1 MSNEIKLMYEKN
13 EEIKYPL
20 DYNSLINQIYRKT
33 GINNPILLFTFKK
46 NNGESI
52 IKEIGSEEDYQKYKN
67 LYEKKSDSIEIKIK
81 NINNESNNEVSKD
94 FEERDQLIDLEKIIE
109 NQSKKIKKLEND
121 LIKIEELQT
130 EVQFLTKQIFRINQR
145 LNSKKKNDLKVKNSS
160 AEKLKKKFTKKKEKE
175 TPEKNENNGNQ
186 IQYNENNKSKGKTP
200 KNKEITLYKEDNN
213 KDLKN
218 NISNIH
224 NYTIDNFDSNNYQME
239 KKNYLSCRF
248 FKNEDIIISK
258 SLIKENYTI
267 HHKIKVFND
276 ALDNICWPED
286 SFIRCINDDSEI
298 YFYHS
303 NDKEI
308 QVINQNTIFFLFKVI
323 ILFKNYYNIQEGK
336 YTLNYQ
342 LISDYYGNIGNE
354 TGYLTVIVTK

>member
-1 MSNEIKLMYEKN
+1 MSNEIKIMYEKN
-13 EEIKYPL
+13 QEIKYPL

-52 IKEIGSEEDYQKYKN
+52 IKEIENEEDYQKYKN

-81 NINNESNNEVSKD
+81 NINNESNNEASKD
-94 FEERDQLIDLEKIIE
+94 FEGRDQLIDLEKIIE
-109 NQSKKIKKLEND
+109 NQSKKIKKFEND
-121 LIKIEELQT
+121 LIKIQELQT
-130 EVQFLTKQIFRINQR
+130 EVQFLTKQIFKINQR
-145 LNSKKKNDLKVKNSS
+145 LSSKKENEIKVKNSS
-160 AEKLKKKFTKKKEKE
+160 AEKLKKKFTKKNEEK
-175 TPEKNENNGNQ
+175 TPEKN
-186 IQYNENNKSKGKTP
+186 NET
-200 KNKEITLYKEDNN
+200 TLYKEDNN
-213 KDLKN
+213 NDLNN
-218 NISNIH
+218 NISNIN
-224 NYTIDNFDSNNYQME
+224 NYNIDNFDSNNYQKE
-239 KKNYLSCRF
+239 KKNYLSCKF
-248 FKNEDIIISK
+248 FKNKDIIISK
-258 SLIKENYTI
+258 SLIKENFTI

-276 ALDNICWPED
+276 GMDNLCWPED
-286 SFIRCINDDSEI
+286 TFIRCINDDSEI

-308 QVINQNTIFFLFKVI
+308 QIKNQNTIFFLYKVI

-342 LISDYYGNIGNE
+342 LISDFFGNIGNE

>member
-1 MSNEIKLMYEKN
+1 MSNEIKIMYEKN
-13 EEIKYPL
+13 QEIKYPL

-52 IKEIGSEEDYQKYKN
+52 IKEIENEEDYQKYKN

-81 NINNESNNEVSKD
+81 NINNESNNEASKD
-94 FEERDQLIDLEKIIE
+94 FEGRDQLIDLEKIIE
-109 NQSKKIKKLEND
+109 NQSKKIKKFEND
-121 LIKIEELQT
+121 LIKIQELQT
-130 EVQFLTKQIFRINQR
+130 EVQFLTKQIFKINQR
-145 LNSKKKNDLKVKNSS
+145 LSSKKENEIKVKNSS
-160 AEKLKKKFTKKKEKE
+160 AEKLKKKFTKKNEEK
-175 TPEKNENNGNQ
+175 TPEKN
-186 IQYNENNKSKGKTP
+186 NET
-200 KNKEITLYKEDNN
+200 TLYKEDNN
-213 KDLKN
+213 NDLNN
-218 NISNIH
+218 NISNIN
-224 NYTIDNFDSNNYQME
+224 NYNIDNFDSNIYQKE
-239 KKNYLSCRF
+239 KKNYLSCKF
-248 FKNEDIIISK
+248 FKNKDIIISK
-258 SLIKENYTI
+258 SLIKENFTI

-276 ALDNICWPED
+276 GMDNLCWPED
-286 SFIRCINDDSEI
+286 TFIRCINDDSEI

-308 QVINQNTIFFLFKVI
+308 QIKNQNTIFFLYKVI

-342 LISDYYGNIGNE
+342 LISDFFGNIGNE

>member
-1 MSNEIKLMYEKN
+1 MSNEIKIMYEKN
-13 EEIKYPL
+13 QEIKYPL

-52 IKEIGSEEDYQKYKN
+52 IKEIENEEDYQKYKN

-81 NINNESNNEVSKD
+81 NINNESNNEASKD
-94 FEERDQLIDLEKIIE
+94 FEGRDQLIDLEKIIE
-109 NQSKKIKKLEND
+109 NQSKKIKKFEND
-121 LIKIEELQT
+121 LIKIQELQT
-130 EVQFLTKQIFRINQR
+130 EVQFLTKQIFKINQR
-145 LNSKKKNDLKVKNSS
+145 LSSKKENEIKVKNSS
-160 AEKLKKKFTKKKEKE
+160 AEKLKKEFTKKNEEK
-175 TPEKNENNGNQ
+175 TPEKNKNNGN
-186 IQYNENNKSKGKTP
+186 IILNNENIKIKGKTP
-200 KNKEITLYKEDNN
+200 KNNETTLYKEDNN
-213 KDLKN
+213 KDLNN
-218 NISNIH
+218 NISNIN
-224 NYTIDNFDSNNYQME
+224 NYNIDNFDSNIYQKE
-239 KKNYLSCRF
+239 KKNYLSCKF
-248 FKNEDIIISK
+248 FKNKEIIIRK
-258 SLIKENYTI
+258 SLIKENFTI

-276 ALDNICWPED
+276 GMDNLCWPED
-286 SFIRCINDDSEI
+286 TFIRCINDDSEI

-308 QVINQNTIFFLFKVI
+308 QIKNQNTIFFLYKVI

-342 LISDYYGNIGNE
+342 LISDFFGNIGNE

>member
-1 MSNEIKLMYEKN
+1 M
-13 EEIKYPL
+13 

-145 LNSKKKNDLKVKNSS
+145 LNSKKKM
-160 AEKLKKKFTKKKEKE
+160 
-175 TPEKNENNGNQ
+175 
-186 IQYNENNKSKGKTP
+186 I
-200 KNKEITLYKEDNN
+200 
-213 KDLKN
+213 
-218 NISNIH
+218 
-224 NYTIDNFDSNNYQME
+224 
-239 KKNYLSCRF
+239 
-248 FKNEDIIISK
+248 
-258 SLIKENYTI
+258 
-267 HHKIKVFND
+267 
-276 ALDNICWPED
+276 
-286 SFIRCINDDSEI
+286 
-298 YFYHS
+298 
-303 NDKEI
+303 
-308 QVINQNTIFFLFKVI
+308 
-323 ILFKNYYNIQEGK
+323 
-336 YTLNYQ
+336 
-342 LISDYYGNIGNE
+342 
-354 TGYLTVIVTK
+354 

>member
-1 MSNEIKLMYEKN
+1 MSNEIKIMYEKN
-13 EEIKYPL
+13 QEIKYPL

-52 IKEIGSEEDYQKYKN
+52 IKEIENEEDYQKYKN

-81 NINNESNNEVSKD
+81 NINNESNNEASKD
-94 FEERDQLIDLEKIIE
+94 FEGRDQLIDLEKIIE
-109 NQSKKIKKLEND
+109 NQSKKIKKFEND
-121 LIKIEELQT
+121 LIKIQELQT
-130 EVQFLTKQIFRINQR
+130 EVQFLTKQIFKINQR
-145 LNSKKKNDLKVKNSS
+145 LSSKKENEIKVKNSS
-160 AEKLKKKFTKKKEKE
+160 AEKLKKKFTKKNEEK
-175 TPEKNENNGNQ
+175 TPEKN
-186 IQYNENNKSKGKTP
+186 NET
-200 KNKEITLYKEDNN
+200 TLYKEDNN
-213 KDLKN
+213 NDLNN
-218 NISNIH
+218 NISNIN
-224 NYTIDNFDSNNYQME
+224 NYNIDNFDSNNYQKE
-239 KKNYLSCRF
+239 KKNYLSCKF
-248 FKNEDIIISK
+248 FKNKDIIISK
-258 SLIKENYTI
+258 SLIKENFTI

-276 ALDNICWPED
+276 GMDNLCWPED
-286 SFIRCINDDSEI
+286 TFIRCINDDSEI

-342 LISDYYGNIGNE
+342 LISDFFGNIGNE

>member
-1 MSNEIKLMYEKN
+1 MSNEIKIMYEKN
-13 EEIKYPL
+13 QEIKYPL

-52 IKEIGSEEDYQKYKN
+52 IKEIENEEDYQKYKN

-81 NINNESNNEVSKD
+81 NINNESNNEASKD
-94 FEERDQLIDLEKIIE
+94 FEGRDQLIDLEKIIE
-109 NQSKKIKKLEND
+109 NQSKKIKKFEND
-121 LIKIEELQT
+121 LIKIQELQT
-130 EVQFLTKQIFRINQR
+130 EVQFLTKQIFKINQR
-145 LNSKKKNDLKVKNSS
+145 LSSKKENEIKVKNSS
-160 AEKLKKKFTKKKEKE
+160 AEKLKKKFTKKNEEK
-175 TPEKNENNGNQ
+175 TPEKN
-186 IQYNENNKSKGKTP
+186 NET
-200 KNKEITLYKEDNN
+200 TLYKEDNN
-213 KDLKN
+213 NDLNN
-218 NISNIH
+218 NISNIN
-224 NYTIDNFDSNNYQME
+224 NYNIDNFDSNNYQKE
-239 KKNYLSCRF
+239 KKNYLSCKF
-248 FKNEDIIISK
+248 FKNKDIIISK
-258 SLIKENYTI
+258 SLIKENFTI

-276 ALDNICWPED
+276 GMDNLCWPED
-286 SFIRCINDDSEI
+286 TFIRCINDDSEI

-342 LISDYYGNIGNE
+342 LISDFFGNIGNE
-354 TGYLTVIVTK
+354 TGYLTVIY

>member
-1 MSNEIKLMYEKN
+1 MSNEIKIMYEKN
-13 EEIKYPL
+13 QEIKYPL

-52 IKEIGSEEDYQKYKN
+52 IKEIENEEDYQKYKN

-81 NINNESNNEVSKD
+81 NINNESNNEASKD
-94 FEERDQLIDLEKIIE
+94 FEGRDQLIDLEKIIE
-109 NQSKKIKKLEND
+109 NQSKKIKKFEND
-121 LIKIEELQT
+121 LIKIQELQT
-130 EVQFLTKQIFRINQR
+130 EVQFLTKQIFKINQR
-145 LNSKKKNDLKVKNSS
+145 LSSKKENEIKVKNSS
-160 AEKLKKKFTKKKEKE
+160 AEKLKKKFTKKNEEK
-175 TPEKNENNGNQ
+175 TPEKN
-186 IQYNENNKSKGKTP
+186 NET
-200 KNKEITLYKEDNN
+200 TLYKEDNN
-213 KDLKN
+213 NDLNN
-218 NISNIH
+218 NISNIN
-224 NYTIDNFDSNNYQME
+224 NYNIDNFDSNNYQKE
-239 KKNYLSCRF
+239 KKNYLSCKF
-248 FKNEDIIISK
+248 FKNKDIIISK
-258 SLIKENYTI
+258 SLIKENFTI

-276 ALDNICWPED
+276 GLDNLCWPED
-286 SFIRCINDDSEI
+286 TFIRCINDDSEI

-308 QVINQNTIFFLFKVI
+308 QIKNQNTIFFLYKVI

-342 LISDYYGNIGNE
+342 LISDFFGNIGNE